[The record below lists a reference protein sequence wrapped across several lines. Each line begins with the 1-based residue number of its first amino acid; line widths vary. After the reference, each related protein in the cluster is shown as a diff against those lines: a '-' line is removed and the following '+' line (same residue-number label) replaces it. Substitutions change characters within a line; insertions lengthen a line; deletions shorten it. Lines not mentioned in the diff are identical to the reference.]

1 MKTRVVQTVPLG
13 DLVVAVFDAA
23 ARHSADPEE
32 VSRLATRT
40 VAHLLRD
47 ARGTK
52 APSSEPVQHERKR
65 RMSYTINRTLA
76 MAAVGAALLVAS
88 GPASAQ
94 WRQRADIDRPG
105 VYLGLAGMGN
115 FVVNQANAPVNGFI
129 GQGGGFGL
137 AFGVRIA
144 PMFALELAYSLN
156 VHNPVQ
162 YWTGEVID
170 ALLLHAGTLDL
181 KILFPN
187 RSIVRPYLQAG
198 AGVYELASYADYTQ
212 YRNGVGFQLGGG
224 LDIWLNRIFSL
235 GGRALYHG
243 IFFTQHIGD
252 YRPYLSTVSVEINL
266 QAHF

>member
-1 MKTRVVQTVPLG
+1 MKTRVSQTVPLG

-23 ARHSADPEE
+23 ALHSTDPKE
-32 VSRLATRT
+32 VSRLAART
-40 VAHLLRD
+40 VAHMLRD
-47 ARGTK
+47 VRGTK
-52 APSSEPVQHERKR
+52 APSCEAIQHERRKR
-65 RMSYTINRTLA
+65 VSSTVNRALA
-76 MAAVGAALLVAS
+76 MTAIGVALLVAS

-137 AFGVRIA
+137 FLGVRIA
-144 PMFALELAYSLN
+144 PMFALELAYALG

-187 RSIVRPYLQAG
+187 RSIVRPYL
-198 AGVYELASYADYTQ
+198 
-212 YRNGVGFQLGGG
+212 
-224 LDIWLNRIFSL
+224 
-235 GGRALYHG
+235 
-243 IFFTQHIGD
+243 
-252 YRPYLSTVSVEINL
+252 
-266 QAHF
+266 